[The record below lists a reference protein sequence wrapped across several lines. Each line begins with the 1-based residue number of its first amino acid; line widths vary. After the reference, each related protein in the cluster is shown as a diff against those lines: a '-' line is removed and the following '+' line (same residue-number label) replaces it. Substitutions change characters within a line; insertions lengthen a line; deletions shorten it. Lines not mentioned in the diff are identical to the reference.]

1 MSASTCHV
9 AAQVSFLL
17 HHTNHYALLFAMREW
32 TEADGMRVRQVAC
45 THHPVRAQTSRPTRR
60 REGRRLSR
68 AGAHGETWAAAAAVD
83 RLG

>member
-32 TEADGMRVRQVAC
+32 TEADGMRVRQVTC
-45 THHPVRAQTSRPTRR
+45 TRHPMRAQTPPGVST
-60 REGRRLSR
+60 
-68 AGAHGETWAAAAAVD
+68 
-83 RLG
+83 